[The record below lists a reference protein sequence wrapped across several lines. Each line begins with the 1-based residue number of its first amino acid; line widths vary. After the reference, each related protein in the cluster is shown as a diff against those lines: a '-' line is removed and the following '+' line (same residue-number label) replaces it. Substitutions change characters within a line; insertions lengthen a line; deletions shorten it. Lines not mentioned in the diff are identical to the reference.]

1 MKLLNI
7 NYLDECIV
15 FELNIKNKLCIISA
29 LCRPPSQSHSE
40 FLNFTTSLE
49 LVLGDVNAKNKVW
62 FDQDKTTTE
71 GTVFN
76 DLMVQHGPTQIIH
89 EPTHLHDCSYSL
101 C

>member
-7 NYLDECIV
+7 NYLDECIF

-62 FDQDKTTTE
+62 FDQDSITTE
-71 GTVFN
+71 GNVII
-76 DLMVQHGPTQIIH
+76 DLMAKYGPT
-89 EPTHLHDCSYSL
+89 
-101 C
+101 

>member
-49 LVLGDVNAKNKVW
+49 LVLGDVNAKNIVW
-62 FDQDKTTTE
+62 FDQDSIATE
-71 GTVFN
+71 GNVII
-76 DLMVQHGPTQIIH
+76 DLMAKYGPT
-89 EPTHLHDCSYSL
+89 
-101 C
+101 